1 MLYVHAMKYYS
12 AIKMNETSIPVA
24 SQMNLEN
31 IMLSEKKP
39 DTKGHMLHDSM
50 YVKYPKQVNPRNK
63 KKVDGCQGLGERR
76 MRNNCLV
83 GTGTMKMLWNQID
96 AHNIMNVLNDNKW
109 FALECLILY
118 YVKFTSIV
126 LEVNM

>member
-1 MLYVHAMKYYS
+1 MFRATLFTVAQQKQFTCPPTNARINKMLYVHAMKYYS

-50 YVKYPKQVNPRNK
+50 YVKYPK
-63 KKVDGCQGLGERR
+63 
-76 MRNNCLV
+76 
-83 GTGTMKMLWNQID
+83 
-96 AHNIMNVLNDNKW
+96 
-109 FALECLILY
+109 
-118 YVKFTSIV
+118 
-126 LEVNM
+126 